1 MTTPDQAIAASDA
14 ETLDRAAE
22 ILVRRYGL
30 LTSGDLYA
38 ALRNR
43 AEAIRAETG
52 LPPVPS
58 LALIGRTQPSGQV
71 AENTET
77 EPGHGYWESG
87 DM

>member
-14 ETLDRAAE
+14 EIFDQAAAA
-22 ILVRRYGL
+22 LVRRYGL
-30 LTSGDLYA
+30 LTSGDIYA

-43 AEAIRAETG
+43 AEAIRRENG
-52 LPPVPS
+52 LPPVAS
-58 LALIGRTQPSGQV
+58 LRVIPAVKSPATSGEV
-71 AENTET
+71 E

>member
-22 ILVRRYGL
+22 VLARRYGL
-30 LTSGDLYA
+30 LTSGDVYA

-43 AEAIRAETG
+43 AEAIRAEAG
-52 LPPVPS
+52 LPAVPS
-58 LALIGRTQPSGQV
+58 LALIGRTQISGQV
-71 AENTET
+71 AEDAET

-87 DM
+87 GM